1 VQICAACF
9 AGDVALLPLAKAA
22 LQKVHRCGVL
32 VNDLHPKNMVVKQ
45 DDNTVQVFFVDFSH
59 ARLTRPS
66 IAQCQDEMD
75 SLCRML
81 SALT

>member
-1 VQICAACF
+1 MQNCAVCF
-9 AGDVALLPLAKAA
+9 AGDVALLPLAKAS
-22 LQKVHRCGVL
+22 LQNLHSCGVL
-32 VNDLHPKNMVVKQ
+32 VNDLHPKHVVKL
-45 DDNTVQVFFVDFSH
+45 DDSTVQVFFNDFSH

-66 IAQCQDEMD
+66 IAQCEDEVD